1 MPGTGASV
9 GGTVTS
15 FAEVW
20 IEMMLKTP
28 GWKWNI
34 VTSFA
39 EVWIEI
45 LDNFYK
51 MRVDRVTSFAEVWIE
66 IRKTLAR

>member
-9 GGTVTS
+9 GGT
-15 FAEVW
+15 
-20 IEMMLKTP
+20 
-28 GWKWNI
+28 